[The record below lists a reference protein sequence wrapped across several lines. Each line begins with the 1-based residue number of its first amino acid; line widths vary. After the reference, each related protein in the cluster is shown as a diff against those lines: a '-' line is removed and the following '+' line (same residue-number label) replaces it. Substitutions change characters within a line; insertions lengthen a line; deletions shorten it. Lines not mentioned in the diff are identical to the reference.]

1 MLELRYLI
9 EFKFDSI
16 YFYEEVIS
24 LHKIRSI
31 IILGCLFILLT
42 GCGGLTKEDN
52 AIIET
57 VVNNTSTWYKGDTIH
72 TQFVNYG
79 DKLALEVWLLVSAP
93 NPPIYPVE
101 RSYYEI
107 DSNNDRMSLL
117 YSETV
122 GISMNRPLSNT
133 DYYPKNSSIDQ
144 QKEYITQKYKN
155 YKK

>member
-1 MLELRYLI
+1 MLRLERTI
-9 EFKFDSI
+9 EFDYDSI
-16 YFYEEVIS
+16 YFFEEVIA
-24 LHKIRSI
+24 LPKIRNI

-57 VVNNTSTWYKGDTIH
+57 VVNNTSTWYKGDTIR
-72 TQFVNYG
+72 TQFVNYD
-79 DKLALEVWLLVSAP
+79 DKLALEVWLLVSYP

-101 RSYYEI
+101 RSYYDI
-107 DSNNDRMSLL
+107 DANNNRMNLL

-122 GISMNRPLSNT
+122 GMSMNRPLSNT
-133 DYYPKNSSIDQ
+133 DYYPIDSSIEQ